1 MSTTTQPKLNLI
13 SNKSDCNSLPV
24 NRLLILKN
32 IFRSL
37 EGMANIKGKA
47 SLNDLLEW
55 LHLIDLGREKLVS
68 AIDLAKKHEI
78 HLLENVPD
86 TYENAAKAVRTG
98 AASIL
103 AAAEDAIS
111 PKRRSGVSAASEAG
125 ADAAKSLGKRGKSA
139 KTEPQKEA
147 KQ

>member
-1 MSTTTQPKLNLI
+1 
-13 SNKSDCNSLPV
+13 
-24 NRLLILKN
+24 
-32 IFRSL
+32 
-37 EGMANIKGKA
+37 MANIKGKA

-78 HLLENVPD
+78 QQLENVPD

-103 AAAEDAIS
+103 AAAIDLEVTGEIGRLLY
-111 PKRRSGVSAASEAG
+111 PEK
-125 ADAAKSLGKRGKSA
+125 AKNAEKNRAEK
-139 KTEPQKEA
+139 
-147 KQ
+147 

>member
-1 MSTTTQPKLNLI
+1 
-13 SNKSDCNSLPV
+13 
-24 NRLLILKN
+24 
-32 IFRSL
+32 
-37 EGMANIKGKA
+37 MANIKGKA

-78 HLLENVPD
+78 QTLENVPD

-111 PKRRSGVSAASEAG
+111 PKRRSGVSAA
-125 ADAAKSLGKRGKSA
+125 DVAAEVAIGIPKKKKTA
-139 KTEPQKEA
+139 KTE
-147 KQ
+147 